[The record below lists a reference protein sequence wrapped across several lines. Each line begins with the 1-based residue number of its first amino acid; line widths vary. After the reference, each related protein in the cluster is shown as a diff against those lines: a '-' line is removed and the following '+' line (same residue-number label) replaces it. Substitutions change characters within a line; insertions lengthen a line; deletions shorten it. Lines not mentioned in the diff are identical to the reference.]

1 MPSIQDVDLPEDQM
15 AELAKELIEKFRLA
29 QTARTTQIDEKAVRW
44 EKNYDGIP
52 AQAVRTVPFQRASNF
67 MPQLSRMH
75 CDILGAR
82 LLGFLFQTKP
92 FWVIKTLLKDQI
104 PHEQLDDLGDGLNYI
119 WEVEQSGFE
128 ISDEIVNLSLQTGT
142 LIVKGIWSDE
152 TRSYLRGDAFE
163 EQRLS
168 QLDYEPVPFEDFWP
182 FPITAKSTKRCE
194 ILFHRIRFTQRDVDD
209 RKRDGRWRTEAAD
222 LLMKDSTISPTEDA
236 RAQSSGIILTKDVDY
251 PYSVIECW
259 LDYDLAG
266 RRKPIVV
273 VLNPQVMGANAIL
286 RAYYNFMPYG
296 ERPFVDFVPMK
307 RKGSFFG
314 YSGPEILEQDQEEA
328 AQIHNFRRDANVI
341 ANTPTWK
348 KKRYADVPN
357 PATDWYPGAI
367 IELDEMDDL
376 EMLSSQINYNSMID
390 EEQFVMSNAE
400 RKLGISPSM
409 QGFGQGQAAGK
420 RGIYATGATL
430 ALLSEGN
437 RRFDIY
443 LQRLRYPLHRIGRLT
458 VQSYNQF
465 APNYFD
471 KFGEKG
477 RAIKSAFGLVDRE
490 GKLLF
495 DPSAATAST
504 NREIDRQNLLQM
516 AGVLAQ
522 YYTQIIQLSQLV
534 VTMPQGNPLS
544 GVIFQVLSSA
554 HDLASRIL
562 FAFDQGDRG
571 RLVPDVAQ
579 LLAGQP
585 GGAPPAQPSPVPE
598 AAGAVQPSQ
607 LENVLAGIA
616 AATRQAGGPGGE

>member
-1 MPSIQDVDLPEDQM
+1 MPPIQDVDLPEEQL
-15 AELAKELIEKFRLA
+15 AELASELIEKFKLA
-29 QTARTTQIDEKAVRW
+29 QTARATQIDEKAVRW

-52 AQAVRTVPFQRASNF
+52 AQATRTVPFNRASNF

-75 CDILGAR
+75 ADILGAR
-82 LLGFLFQTKP
+82 LLGFLFATKP
-92 FWVIKTLLKDQI
+92 FWIIRTLLKDDI
-104 PHEQLDDLGDGLNYI
+104 AHEQLEALGEGLNYI
-119 WEVEQSGFE
+119 WDVEQNGFE
-128 ISDEIVNLSLQTGT
+128 TADAIINRSLQTGT
-142 LIVKGIWSDE
+142 LILKGIWSDE

-163 EQRLS
+163 EQRISELEY
-168 QLDYEPVPFEDFWP
+168 DPVPFEDFWP
-182 FPITAKSTKRCE
+182 FPITARNTARSE
-194 ILFHRIRFTQRDVDD
+194 ILFHRIRLTQRSIDD
-209 RKRDGRWRTEAAD
+209 RKRDGRWRPDSAD
-222 LLMKDSTISPTEDA
+222 LLMRDSSISPVEDA

-251 PYSVIECW
+251 PFSVIECW
-259 LDYDLAG
+259 LDYDIG
-266 RRKPIVV
+266 GKRKPIVV
-273 VLNPQVMGANAIL
+273 VLNPQVMGDKAIL

-296 ERPFVDFVPMK
+296 EKPFVDFVPMP
-307 RKGSFFG
+307 RKGSMFG
-314 YSGPEILEQDQEEA
+314 YSVPEVLEQDQEEA

-400 RKLGISPSM
+400 RKIGISPSM

-443 LQRLRYPLHRIGRLT
+443 LMRLRYPFHRIGRLT

-465 APNYFD
+465 APSYFD

-477 RAIKSAFGLVDRE
+477 AAIKQAFGLVDRE

-504 NREIDRQNLLQM
+504 NREVDRQNLLQM
-516 AGVLAQ
+516 AGILAQ
-522 YYTQIIQLSQLV
+522 YYTQIIQLTQMVATIGPNNPISAV
-534 VTMPQGNPLS
+534 VL
-544 GVIFQVLSSA
+544 QVLDSA
-554 HDLASRIL
+554 KDLANRIL
-562 FAFDQGDRG
+562 FAFDQGDRR
-571 RLVPDVAQ
+571 RLVPDIRQ
-579 LLAGQP
+579 LLESQSGGGGAAQP
-585 GGAPPAQPSPVPE
+585 GPVPQ
-598 AAGAVQPSQ
+598 AAGTLQRSQ
-607 LENVLAGIA
+607 VEDVLRGIA
-616 AATRQAGGPGGE
+616 AASAQAGGAGF

>member
-1 MPSIQDVDLPEDQM
+1 MPAIQDIDLPEDKL
-15 AELAKELIEKFRLA
+15 AELASELIEKFKLA
-29 QTARTTQIDEKAVRW
+29 QTARATQIDEKAVRW

-52 AQAVRTVPFQRASNF
+52 AQATRTVPFNRASNF

-82 LLGFLFQTKP
+82 LLGFLFATKP
-92 FWVIKTLLKDQI
+92 FWVIKTLLKDQLQ
-104 PHEQLDDLGDGLNYI
+104 HEILEALGEGLNFI
-119 WEVEQSGFE
+119 WDVEQNGFE
-128 ISDEIVNLSLQTGT
+128 ISDSIINQSLQTGT

-163 EQRLS
+163 EQRISELE
-168 QLDYEPVPFEDFWP
+168 YEPVPFEDFWP

-194 ILFHRIRFTQRDVDD
+194 ILFHRIRLTQRSIDD
-209 RKRDGRWRTEAAD
+209 RKRDGRWRSEAAD
-222 LLMKDSTISPTEDA
+222 LLMRDSSISPTEDA
-236 RAQSSGIILTKDVDY
+236 RAQSSGINLTKDVDY
-251 PYSVIECW
+251 PFSVIECW
-259 LDYDLAG
+259 LEYDIGG
-266 RRKPIVV
+266 RRRPIVA
-273 VLNPQVMGANAIL
+273 VLNPQVMGEKAIL

-296 ERPFVDFVPMK
+296 EKPFVDFVPMR

-328 AQIHNFRRDANVI
+328 AQIHNFRRDCNVI

-376 EMLSSQINYNSMID
+376 EMLSSQVNYNSMID
-390 EEQFVMSNAE
+390 EEQFVLSMAE

-443 LQRLRYPLHRIGRLT
+443 LMRLRYPFHRIGRLT

-465 APNYFD
+465 APSYFD
-471 KFGEKG
+471 KFGAKG
-477 RAIKSAFGLVDRE
+477 AAIKQAFGLVDRE

-504 NREIDRQNLLQM
+504 NREVDRQNLLQM

-522 YYTQIIQLSQLV
+522 YYTQIIQLTQMV
-534 VTMPQGNPLS
+534 VTTPPDNPAHR
-544 GVIFQVLSSA
+544 VLIEILAAA
-554 HDLASRIL
+554 HDLANRVL
-562 FAFDQGDRG
+562 FAFDQGDRK
-571 RLVPDVAQ
+571 RLVPDVSR
-579 LLAGQP
+579 LLESQP
-585 GGAPPAQPSPVPE
+585 GGAPPAGEGQMSG
-598 AAGAVQPSQ
+598 AAGALQRSQ
-607 LENVLAGIA
+607 VEDVLRGIA
-616 AATRQAGGPGGE
+616 TASRQAGGPGF